1 MKPLKNWDNKTWLSS
16 KEYISKFHKFLRSKV
31 KINEKVEILDIGC
44 GRANIISFLQKK
56 YKFKN
61 KATGIDIVKNKNIKK
76 NILFKKSD
84 AINYLK
90 RKEKFDLIII
100 KQTIHFFSKKRLI
113 SLLNLSKKSL
123 NSGGKL
129 LIFSLKTKNNKI
141 PSYKDMKQKLIKSL
155 KKDEVLLR
163 IVKKN
168 LYKINETNFNFK
180 VKISKQKYIKMIKIV
195 TISFLKNFIISL
207 NCLCSIFPVF
217 LCKIINL
224 DSSLF
229 AAGCI
234 AVLVA
239 ANLKSNSESFILNL

>member
-1 MKPLKNWDNKTWLSS
+1 MRRLENWDNNTWLSS
-16 KEYISKFHKFLRSKV
+16 EKYISKFHKFLRLKFRFN
-31 KINEKVEILDIGC
+31 KNTKILDIGC
-44 GRANIISFLQKK
+44 GRANIISYLQKK

-168 LYKINETNFNFK
+168 LHKKNETYFHFK
-180 VKISKQKYIKMIKIV
+180 VKISKKKYIKMIKNRYISCLLNV
-195 TISFLKNFIISL
+195 TNRQLNKGIDEIKLKFKNQIKFTDTLKCISFRK
-207 NCLCSIFPVF
+207 
-217 LCKIINL
+217 
-224 DSSLF
+224 
-229 AAGCI
+229 
-234 AVLVA
+234 
-239 ANLKSNSESFILNL
+239 

>member
-1 MKPLKNWDNKTWLSS
+1 MRRLENWDNNTWLSS
-16 KEYISKFHKFLRSKV
+16 EKYISKFHKFLRLKFRFN
-31 KINEKVEILDIGC
+31 KNTKILDIGC

-61 KATGIDIVKNKNIKK
+61 KNTNIKK

-168 LYKINETNFNFK
+168 LHKKNETYFHFK
-180 VKISKQKYIKMIKIV
+180 VKISKKKYIKMIKNRYISCLLNV
-195 TISFLKNFIISL
+195 TNRQLNKGIDEIKLKFKNQIKFTDTLKCISFRK
-207 NCLCSIFPVF
+207 
-217 LCKIINL
+217 
-224 DSSLF
+224 
-229 AAGCI
+229 
-234 AVLVA
+234 
-239 ANLKSNSESFILNL
+239 